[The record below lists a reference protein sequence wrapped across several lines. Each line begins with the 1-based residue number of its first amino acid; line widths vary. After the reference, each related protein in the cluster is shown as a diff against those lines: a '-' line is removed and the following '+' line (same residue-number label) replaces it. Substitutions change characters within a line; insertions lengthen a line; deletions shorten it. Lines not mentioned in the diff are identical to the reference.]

1 MQRFLIIKNGGMGK
15 RLTTDEFIEKA
26 KKVHGDKYDYS
37 KVEYV
42 DSATKIYITCPEHGG
57 FWQNPNSHLHGR
69 GCSMCAKAKANAK
82 NSCGID
88 EFIEKAKK
96 VHGEKYDYSKVEYV
110 NSKTKVCIICP
121 EHGEFWQ
128 TPSEHL
134 NGCGCKKCASDKLQK
149 KFQLSKQQ
157 FVSKSLKVHGDK
169 YDYSKVEY
177 VNNRTKVCIICPEH
191 GEFWQTP
198 NSHLNGNGCPLCGN
212 EERAK
217 VKKSNTDDFIIKAK
231 KVHTENYSYK
241 LVDYVTA
248 KTPIKII
255 CPKHGEFW
263 QTPDKHL
270 YGRGCPKCGRELSK
284 GEECVKDYIENII
297 GFKINKNS
305 RKIIPPYELDI
316 FVPEKNLA
324 IEYDGIL
331 WHSEKYIKDTN
342 YHLNKTESCEK
353 MGIRL
358 IYIFEDEWNEHT
370 DIVKSKL
377 KHILGCDNCQPKVFA
392 RKCSVGEINNN
403 LAKEFLGKNHIQ
415 GFARSTVYLGGF
427 YGDKLIGVMSFK
439 REVKNLNKWELTR
452 FATDINKCC
461 VGVGGKIFKYFI
473 RNYNPSEVKSFA
485 DRRWSSLLSD
495 NLYNKLG
502 FKLDK
507 ILKPDY
513 HYVIGN
519 KRIHKFNCRKQNLL
533 RMDDELNINMT
544 EHEMCQKLGFQRI
557 YDCGLIKYI
566 WKNT

>member
-1 MQRFLIIKNGGMGK
+1 
-15 RLTTDEFIEKA
+15 
-26 KKVHGDKYDYS
+26 
-37 KVEYV
+37 
-42 DSATKIYITCPEHGG
+42 
-57 FWQNPNSHLHGR
+57 
-69 GCSMCAKAKANAK
+69 MCAKAKANAK

-169 YDYSKVEY
+169 YDYSKAEY

-217 VKKSNTDDFIIKAK
+217 VKKSNTDDFIIKA
-231 KVHTENYSYK
+231 
-241 LVDYVTA
+241 
-248 KTPIKII
+248 
-255 CPKHGEFW
+255 
-263 QTPDKHL
+263 
-270 YGRGCPKCGRELSK
+270 K

-342 YHLNKTESCEK
+342 YHLNKTELCEK
-353 MGIRL
+353 VGIRL
-358 IYIFEDEWNEHT
+358 IHIFDSEWLNKKE
-370 DIVKSKL
+370 IVKSRL
-377 KHILGCDNCQPKVFA
+377 KDVLGVFDKTVFA
-392 RKCSVGEINNN
+392 RKCKVCEVDSETSR
-403 LAKEFLGKNHIQ
+403 KFQDTNHIQ
-415 GFARSTVYLGGF
+415 GAVGASVHLG
-427 YGDKLIGVMSFK
+427 
-439 REVKNLNKWELTR
+439 
-452 FATDINKCC
+452 
-461 VGVGGKIFKYFI
+461 
-473 RNYNPSEVKSFA
+473 
-485 DRRWSSLLSD
+485 
-495 NLYNKLG
+495 LYDG
-502 FKLDK
+502 
-507 ILKPDY
+507 
-513 HYVIGN
+513 
-519 KRIHKFNCRKQNLL
+519 
-533 RMDDELNINMT
+533 
-544 EHEMCQKLGFQRI
+544 
-557 YDCGLIKYI
+557 
-566 WKNT
+566 

>member
-1 MQRFLIIKNGGMGK
+1 MGK

-42 DSATKIYITCPEHGG
+42 DSVTKIYITCPEHGG
-57 FWQNPNSHLHGR
+57 FWQNPNSHLHRR

-169 YDYSKVEY
+169 YDYSKAEY

-217 VKKSNTDDFIIKAK
+217 VKKSNTDDFIIKA
-231 KVHTENYSYK
+231 
-241 LVDYVTA
+241 
-248 KTPIKII
+248 
-255 CPKHGEFW
+255 
-263 QTPDKHL
+263 
-270 YGRGCPKCGRELSK
+270 K

-358 IYIFEDEWNEHT
+358 IHIFEDEWNEHT

-392 RKCSVGEINNN
+392 RKCSVGEINNH
-403 LAKEFLGKNHIQ
+403 LAKEFLDKNHIQ
-415 GFARSTVYLGGF
+415 GFSRSTVYLGGF